1 MKSTEGCRC
10 RYMIN
15 LIVHSQY
22 GGLVG
27 SYTLIPTT
35 TDWEFNNK
43 ATSLEIVAIDL
54 IVETVA
60 LFVSI

>member
-1 MKSTEGCRC
+1 MKSTGGGRC

-27 SYTLIPTT
+27 SCTLIPTT
-35 TDWEFNNK
+35 IDWGFNNEE
-43 ATSLEIVAIDL
+43 TSLKIVAIDL